1 MTTAPLSLVLERHP
15 RTANPSL
22 LMGASMALL
31 DAFTLSCA
39 VLAGFWFWSLINP
52 AISLFHSS
60 MLLAVGFSS
69 AAFAFY
75 GLYPGIGMTGVAHM
89 RRIAHSVT
97 LVYLLLTASMFL
109 VKDWWADSR
118 GGFLLS
124 WALSLALVPLGRAIA
139 GHCLRSRPW
148 WGVPVM
154 VLGAGQTARVLI
166 QNLHDNPVLG
176 YRPVVCLDDDP
187 ARQGE
192 CLGVPVPGSLQN
204 VAYFAEKY
212 RTRRAIVAMP
222 GLPREKLVANL
233 QRWSGIFP
241 NILIVPDLFGVASL
255 WTEPRDLG
263 GVLALRIRC
272 NLLNPFNRIVKRAL
286 DVVFAGM
293 ALLVSAPFFAVA
305 ALWIKRVSPGPA
317 FYVQE
322 RDGEGGRPI
331 RILKLRT
338 MFPEAEQMLHRH
350 LAENPAAAREWARF
364 CKLKRDPR
372 ILPGIGLFL
381 RRTSLDELPQLWNVL
396 KGEMSLV
403 GPRPFPRYHNER
415 FQPDFRKLRT
425 QVTPGLTGLWQV
437 SARSN
442 GDLEVQAQLDSYYI
456 KNWSLWLDLYIL
468 TRTAHAVL
476 FPNGA
481 Y

>member
-1 MTTAPLSLVLERHP
+1 MTTAPISLVLGRQA
-15 RTANPSL
+15 RTANPAL

-31 DAFTLSCA
+31 DIATLSCA
-39 VLAGFWFWSLINP
+39 VFAGFRVWSLINP
-52 AISLFHSS
+52 AVSLNRPS
-60 MLLAVGFSS
+60 MLLAVVLSS
-69 AAFAFY
+69 AAFGFY
-75 GLYPGIGMTGVAHM
+75 GLYPGIGMTGVAHL
-89 RRIAHSVT
+89 RRLAHSVT

-124 WALSLALVPLGRAIA
+124 WALSLALVPLGRGIA
-139 GHCLRSRPW
+139 GHFFRSRPW

-187 ARQGE
+187 ARLGD

-204 VAYFAEKY
+204 VAYFADKY
-212 RTRRAIVAMP
+212 RTRLAIVAMP
-222 GLPREKLVANL
+222 GLPREKLVGNL
-233 QRWSGIFP
+233 ERWSAVFP
-241 NILIVPDLFGVASL
+241 NILIIPDLFGVASL
-255 WTEPRDLG
+255 WTEPSDLG

-272 NLLNPFNRIVKRAL
+272 NLLNPYNRLIKRGL
-286 DVVFAGM
+286 DMVLASL
-293 ALLVSAPFFAVA
+293 ALLVAAPFFAVA
-305 ALWIKRVSPGPA
+305 ALWIKRVSSGPA

-338 MFPEAEQMLHRH
+338 MFPAAEQMLHRH
-350 LAENPAAAREWARF
+350 LAQDPDAAREWARF
-364 CKLKRDPR
+364 CKLKHDPR
-372 ILPGIGLFL
+372 ILPGIGFFL
-381 RRTSLDELPQLWNVL
+381 RKTSLDELPQLWNVL

-403 GPRPFPRYHNER
+403 GPRPFPAYHNRR
-415 FQPDFRKLRT
+415 FAPEFRTLRT
-425 QVTPGLTGLWQV
+425 QVTPGLTGLWQI

-442 GDLEVQAQLDSYYI
+442 GDLDVQAQLDSYYI
-456 KNWSLWLDLYIL
+456 KNWSIWLDLYIL
-468 TRTAHAVL
+468 TRTARAVL

>member
-1 MTTAPLSLVLERHP
+1 MTTAPISLVLDRHP

-31 DAFTLSCA
+31 DIFTLSCA
-39 VLAGFWFWSLINP
+39 VFAGFSAWSLINP
-52 AISLFHSS
+52 AISLYHTS
-60 MLLAVGFSS
+60 MLLAVGLSS

-89 RRIAHSVT
+89 RQIAHSVT

-139 GHCLRSRPW
+139 GHFLRSRPW

-187 ARQGE
+187 ARQGD

-204 VAYFAEKY
+204 VAYFAEMY

-233 QRWSGIFP
+233 QGWSGIFP

-272 NLLNPFNRIVKRAL
+272 NLLNPYNRLVKRAL
-286 DVVFAGM
+286 DLVFAAM

-322 RDGEGGRPI
+322 RDGEGGLPI

-338 MFPEAEQMLHRH
+338 MFPEAEQMLHQH
-350 LAENPAAAREWARF
+350 LAASPVAAREWTRF

-372 ILPGIGLFL
+372 ILPGIGHFL

-403 GPRPFPRYHNER
+403 GPRPFPSYHNER
-415 FQPDFRKLRT
+415 FQPEFRKLRT
-425 QVTPGLTGLWQV
+425 QIAPGLTGLWQI

-442 GDLEVQAQLDSYYI
+442 GDLDVQAQLDSYYI

-476 FPNGA
+476 FQNGA